1 MVTGVIKSVELVYIK
16 MTVTHGDCHE
26 YVGMDFKY
34 LRRERVVECFMKHHL
49 EEIIE
54 DFLDNTPA
62 TIHLFE
68 VNDSCTKLKNKNL
81 EISHSI
87 VAKLLFVG
95 KRSRPDIMVAIA
107 FHSTSVSKSDEDDW
121 KKLERLMCYN
131 KGTLDLKLT
140 LSIDSTSTMK
150 W

>member
-1 MVTGVIKSVELVYIK
+1 
-16 MTVTHGDCHE
+16 
-26 YVGMDFKY
+26 
-34 LRRERVVECFMKHHL
+34 MKHHL

-54 DFLDNTPA
+54 DFQDNTPA
-62 TIHLFE
+62 TIYLFE
-68 VNDSCTKLKNKNL
+68 VNDSCTELKKKDL
-81 EISHSI
+81 EIFHSI

-107 FHSTSVSKSDEDDW
+107 FLTTRVSKSDEDNW